1 MATIQQIETINVAV
15 ADGGLAQ
22 VFAEKNVD
30 PLIVGVFT
38 TEGILTLEDFASSF
52 TAANWEKEAEDF
64 RDKVESLKRHV
75 SATQSSSRGR

>member
-1 MATIQQIETINVAV
+1 MATIQQVETINVAV

-38 TEGILTLEDFASSF
+38 TEGIQTLEDFASSL
-52 TAANWEKEAEDF
+52 
-64 RDKVESLKRHV
+64 S
-75 SATQSSSRGR
+75 